1 MTILLIMYQ
10 ITIYYTELIKSKY
23 IQIIILYTVFKSL
36 KSFHEN
42 NKIVFFLVE
51 LLKLIC
57 HSNYCRFFFHFDHQ
71 KCRYGCFVILT
82 EFIFGVFQ
90 SYFMPTLIISPSK
103 KSSAY
108 IRSILLF
115 RCILH

>member
-42 NKIVFFLVE
+42 NKIVFFFGGIIKINMSFE
-51 LLKLIC
+51 LLQV
-57 HSNYCRFFFHFDHQ
+57 FFSF
-71 KCRYGCFVILT
+71 
-82 EFIFGVFQ
+82 
-90 SYFMPTLIISPSK
+90 
-103 KSSAY
+103 
-108 IRSILLF
+108 
-115 RCILH
+115 